1 MISGS
6 QIEESIQNIRG
17 TSVTHL
23 EPNRSK
29 RKKVET
35 LAGIAE
41 LYEWYWP
48 CEGEY
53 NGFIQARKLPHIGDF
68 INFSPTRIAKIISA
82 PLEKPEPEFD
92 THTTPKAQWSIP
104 VPNILGIIKILLY

>member
-1 MISGS
+1 LTSGS
-6 QIEESIQNIRG
+6 QIGEAIQNIRG
-17 TSVTHL
+17 TLVTHL

-53 NGFIQARKLPHIGDF
+53 SGFIQARKLPHIGNF
-68 INFSPTRIAKIISA
+68 INFSPSKINKIISA
-82 PLEKPEPEFD
+82 PLEKPEPNFD
-92 THTTPKAQWSIP
+92 IHTSPKAQWSIP
-104 VPNILGIIKILLY
+104 VPNILGILI

>member
-6 QIEESIQNIRG
+6 QIKESIQNIRG
-17 TSVTHL
+17 TSVAHL

-29 RKKVET
+29 RKKIET

-68 INFSPTRIAKIISA
+68 INFSSEKITKMIST
-82 PLEKPEPEFD
+82 PLEKPEAEFD
-92 THTTPKAQWSIP
+92 THTMPKVPWSIP
-104 VPNILGIIKILLY
+104 IPNILGMINIIIY